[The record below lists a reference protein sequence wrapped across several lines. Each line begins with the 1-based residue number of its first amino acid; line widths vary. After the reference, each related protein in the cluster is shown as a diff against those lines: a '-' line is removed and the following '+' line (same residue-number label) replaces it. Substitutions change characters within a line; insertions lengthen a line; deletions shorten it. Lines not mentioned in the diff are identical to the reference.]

1 MMYTFYLEKDS
12 FLHSLDPRTKII
24 GSLSAM
30 VAVLLFNHP
39 AVMTALFLLILIA
52 GRVLGKVEIGE
63 QLKFLKPL
71 LPLVILTIALWPLI
85 YRPRTLGL
93 LFGASFALR
102 LLTLGLITI
111 LLLATTRQRELIRGF
126 VKLGLPYELGLTVSI
141 GLRYIPTLYILANN
155 IMDAQK
161 SRGWEVEKG
170 NILVR
175 LRKMSAVLIPLIVA
189 SLRTAHELSI
199 ALETRAFGA
208 SKKRTFLRDIKMRRR
223 DYVALIL
230 ILLLLG
236 TAVYL
241 RYSLGVGYVRIYG

>member
-111 LLLATTRQRELIRGF
+111 LLLRHHETAGAY
-126 VKLGLPYELGLTVSI
+126 KGLVSLTAFPTSSA
-141 GLRYIPTLYILANN
+141 LR
-155 IMDAQK
+155 
-161 SRGWEVEKG
+161 SR
-170 NILVR
+170 
-175 LRKMSAVLIPLIVA
+175 
-189 SLRTAHELSI
+189 
-199 ALETRAFGA
+199 
-208 SKKRTFLRDIKMRRR
+208 
-223 DYVALIL
+223 
-230 ILLLLG
+230 
-236 TAVYL
+236 
-241 RYSLGVGYVRIYG
+241 